1 MPSFATFLA
10 HPEKRRPSPPPPRA
24 DLRTVFQ
31 LGLTLWAV
39 ALVVNLVLLLA
50 GAGDVRVLATCG
62 AGLGLGGLGL
72 LWARRHPEEGFPEE
86 PEEPEEPAAEA
97 GPAAVEAGEGPAA
110 LGTDAAGDAS
120 GGVAEDRAEE
130 QGGSA
135 EAQRAEDPPASG
147 GR

>member
-31 LGLTLWAV
+31 LGLTLWTV

-86 PEEPEEPAAEA
+86 PAAEA
-97 GPAAVEAGEGPAA
+97 APAAGEAGERPAA

-120 GGVAEDRAEE
+120 GGVAEDRAGK

-135 EAQRAEDPPASG
+135 GAQRAEDPPASG

>member
-31 LGLTLWAV
+31 LGLTLWTV

-86 PEEPEEPAAEA
+86 PAAEA
-97 GPAAVEAGEGPAA
+97 APADGEAGEAPAA

>member
-10 HPEKRRPSPPPPRA
+10 HPEMRRPSPPPPRA

-31 LGLTLWAV
+31 LGLTLWTV

-86 PEEPEEPAAEA
+86 PGAEAAPAA
-97 GPAAVEAGEGPAA
+97 GEAGEGPTE
-110 LGTDAAGDAS
+110 LGTDAVDDAS
-120 GGVAEDRAEE
+120 GGVAEDRAED
-130 QGGSA
+130 QRGSA
-135 EAQRAEDPPASG
+135 EAQRAEDPPAAG